1 MRMKGIINLPCRE
14 GYVKIHGKCRP
25 IHASA
30 DLEEGRNDL
39 NSIIHVPCREGYVY
53 INGKCR
59 EIVGNKNTI

>member
-1 MRMKGIINLPCRE
+1 MALKGIINLPCKE
-14 GYVKIHGKCRP
+14 GYVRIHGKCRP

-30 DLEEGRNDL
+30 DLEEDPHHL

-59 EIVGNKNTI
+59 EIVGNI